1 MPSSNTLVDLPTRS
15 QAEGYTVV
23 ARRYRPQSLDEVV
36 GQDHVVQ
43 GLRNA
48 IAMNRVTH
56 AYLFCGTRGVG
67 KTSVA
72 RIFAKCLNCVRG
84 PTDDPCLECDICR
97 GIASGQDVDV
107 IEIDGASNNGV
118 EAVRELRQNVGLR
131 PSRCRYK
138 IYYIDEVHM
147 LSQGAFNAL
156 LKTLEEPPE
165 HVKFVFAT
173 TEAHKIPITVLSR
186 CQRYD
191 FAAIGADQI
200 VSTLKEICTKEGVEA
215 DVDALE
221 VVARRAAGS
230 MRDAQS
236 LLEQLLSTTS
246 DRLTAAGVHE
256 LLGIA
261 GDDRILELLEALSL
275 HNAAKAL
282 LIVDESI
289 NTGVQPSELLGGAI
303 DFLRDV
309 MVRGTGARDV
319 PMLAA
324 APRQLEQIDSIASR
338 WSLDTILAALQI
350 LAESRGKLRG
360 SPHGRLLVEL
370 ALARVAR
377 LENLVDLGTLVNRLS
392 EIEATA
398 PREPRAPISTH
409 TGSITREH
417 VDRSARSSAVDRTEE
432 SIAEAEAGDD
442 SPVKKKRNLA
452 TETADRHENDD
463 SERRSP
469 DPEPRRTRS
478 KVNREPDPAKA
489 SADRGEPRSAS
500 LADRGEPAVSIATTA
515 RAPSGAASPR
525 TSYYQEP
532 SSVEN
537 DRPSAAAGF
546 TIEEV
551 QAAWESI
558 LNKIAFKLRSILAL
572 TRPIEVDPPD
582 TLVVGVPETYNG
594 AIEECRTPEAS
605 RAVESRLSEAFGR
618 AIRVRFEIVAGD
630 QAANDRPAAEQAHR
644 DDPLVKRMI
653 ELFDARLYQIVKG
666 SE

>member
-15 QAEGYTVV
+15 QDEGYTVV

-97 GIASGQDVDV
+97 AIASGQDVDV

-118 EAVRELRQNVGLR
+118 EAVRELRQNVSLR

-275 HNAAKAL
+275 HDAAKAL

-324 APRQLEQIDSIASR
+324 APRQLEQIDAIASR
-338 WSLDTILAALQI
+338 WSLDTILSALQI

-377 LENLVDLGTLVNRLS
+377 LENLVDLGTLVNRLT

-409 TGSITREH
+409 AGSITREH
-417 VDRSARSSAVDRTEE
+417 VDRSARSSADVRSDEP
-432 SIAEAEAGDD
+432 SADSDGDD
-442 SPVKKKRNLA
+442 SPGKKKRNHAAA
-452 TETADRHENDD
+452 TVDRRDGEG
-463 SERRSP
+463 SEPRTP
-469 DPEPRRTRS
+469 APEPRQTRS
-478 KVNREPDPAKA
+478 RVNREPDRSPA
-489 SADRGEPRSAS
+489 SAVQREPAAAQSAVQGDPSVSMSAS
-500 LADRGEPAVSIATTA
+500 ATRPAA
-515 RAPSGAASPR
+515 AASRPSR
-525 TSYYQEP
+525 DQGA
-532 SSVEN
+532 SSVDIN
-537 DRPSAAAGF
+537 RSSAAADF
-546 TIEEV
+546 TIEHA

-558 LNKIAFKLRSILAL
+558 LGKIAFKLRSVLAL
-572 TRPIEVDPPD
+572 ARLIEVDPPD

-605 RAVESRLSEAFGR
+605 RAVESKLSEAFGR
-618 AIRVRFEIVAGD
+618 AIRVRFEIVAGE
-630 QAANDRPAAEQAHR
+630 QGSNDRPAAVEAHR